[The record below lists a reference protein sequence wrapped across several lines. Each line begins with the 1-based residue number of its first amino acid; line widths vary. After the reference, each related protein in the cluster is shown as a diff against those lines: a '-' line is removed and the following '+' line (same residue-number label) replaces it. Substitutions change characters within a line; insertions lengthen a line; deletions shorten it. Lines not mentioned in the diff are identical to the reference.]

1 MSYFKEK
8 VMQNDQN
15 RLLILSSLG
24 GVLEFYDFI
33 IFALFASYISNAFFP
48 VTNELVSLLITFATF
63 AIGYLA
69 RPLGGVIFGH
79 FGDRI
84 GRKVVFTISILMMAL
99 ATLGIGLIP
108 SYERIG
114 IIAPLAI
121 ISLRIIQGIS
131 IGGEIPGAITYVSE
145 SYTQNK
151 GFACGVI
158 FGALTLGIVLGSLV
172 HALTISLFSSEQ
184 MQLFGWRVPFV
195 LGGIFGLLS
204 YLLRKDLHESAQFL
218 EIENKIEKF
227 PIITVFKEQFI
238 MVLAGTFLAAMCAV
252 IVTSLFLFIPAYFTK
267 VLHLPAD
274 SFVWERTLAIAM
286 GSAMSV
292 FFGYLTD
299 RIPVRKLV
307 MALGILT
314 TLCAY
319 PIFFIYVYCTQLYLL
334 AFLASAFLLGISA
347 GIIPRLLSEL
357 FPTTIRYSGIAVS
370 YNLGFALFGG
380 LTPFISLSLIY
391 YSGIATIPAVYLIA
405 VAVMSIISLMLI
417 KNKEK
422 RTHQMGSQCIA

>member
-1 MSYFKEK
+1 
-8 VMQNDQN
+8 MQKDQN

-33 IFALFASYISNAFFP
+33 IFALFASYISKAFFP
-48 VTNELVSLLITFATF
+48 ATNELVSLLITFATF
-63 AIGYLA
+63 AIGYLV
-69 RPLGGVIFGH
+69 RPLGGVVFGH

-84 GRKVVFTISILMMAL
+84 GRKVTFTISILMMAL
-99 ATLGIGLIP
+99 ATLGIGFIP

-114 IIAPLAI
+114 IIAPVLI
-121 ISLRIIQGIS
+121 ISLRIIQGLS

-145 SYTQNK
+145 SFTQNK
-151 GFACGVI
+151 GFACGII
-158 FGALTLGIVLGSLV
+158 FGALTAGIVLGSVV
-172 HALTISLFSSEQ
+172 HASIISLFSDEQ
-184 MQLFGWRVPFV
+184 MQLFGWRIPFII
-195 LGGIFGLLS
+195 GGFFGLLS

-218 EIENKIEKF
+218 QIENKVEKF
-227 PIITVFKEQFI
+227 PIITVFKEQFTVVI
-238 MVLAGTFLAAMCAV
+238 AGTFFAAMCAV

-274 SFVWERTLAIAM
+274 AFVWERTLAIAI
-286 GSAMSV
+286 GSAMSI

-314 TLCAY
+314 AVIAY
-319 PIFFIYVYCTQLYLL
+319 PIFSIYVYYPQFYTL
-334 AFLASAFLLGISA
+334 AFLASAFLLGLSA

-391 YSGIATIPAVYLIA
+391 YSGMATIPAVYLIA
-405 VAVMSIISLMLI
+405 VSVMSIISLMLI
-417 KNKEK
+417 RNKEQGI
-422 RTHQMGSQCIA
+422 HQVCSQCMPQI

>member
-1 MSYFKEK
+1 
-8 VMQNDQN
+8 MQNDQN

-48 VTNELVSLLITFATF
+48 ATNELVSLLITFATF

-84 GRKVVFTISILMMAL
+84 GRKVAFTISILMMAL
-99 ATLGIGLIP
+99 ATLGIGVIP

-121 ISLRIIQGIS
+121 VSLRIIQGIS

-172 HALTISLFSSEQ
+172 HASTISLFSSEQ

-218 EIENKIEKF
+218 EIENTIEKF

-314 TLCAY
+314 ALCAY
-319 PIFFIYVYCTQLYLL
+319 PIFFIYVYCIQLYLL

-417 KNKEK
+417 KKKEK
-422 RTHQMGSQCIA
+422 RAHQMGSQCIA